1 MACVF
6 LYKNTNTTPQKK
18 DTTLHHKTKQLKEL

>member
-6 LYKNTNTTPQKK
+6 LYKNTNTNPKK
-18 DTTLHHKTKQLKEL
+18 DTTLYHNAKQLKEL

>member
-6 LYKNTNTTPQKK
+6 LYKTLTPTPKK
-18 DTTLHHKTKQLKEL
+18 DTTIHHKTKQLKEL

>member
-6 LYKNTNTTPQKK
+6 LYKNTNTNPKK
-18 DTTLHHKTKQLKEL
+18 DTTLRHKTKQLKEL